1 MSDTNIDKFNDLAG
15 KIFAELYEHFPIP
28 YDLVAKKLATP
39 TFTSEGND
47 LCLLE
52 LPASDAD
59 FFNATVRWLIGTGYL
74 TGEICPDTQVSG
86 AVLTLKGLE
95 ALKSTPHCLTHGL
108 SIRQRLAD
116 EHFAYDPL
124 NYLVVSV
131 SMPISGR
138 VKLHTRLATGLCRLP
153 AAVRRRSRAPSIH
166 APPRL
171 LARA

>member
-52 LPASDAD
+52 LPASDAV

-108 SIRQRLAD
+108 SIRQRLA
-116 EHFAYDPL
+116 ETMKEGSKETLKSVLAEEIALGAKLITP
-124 NYLVVSV
+124 VVE
-131 SMPISGR
+131 I
-138 VKLHTRLATGLCRLP
+138 L
-153 AAVRRRSRAPSIH
+153 
-166 APPRL
+166 
-171 LARA
+171 